1 MLFAGFVA
9 QVSVYDLIS
18 NGTYGVLAAIALWGI
33 YCIVIVWSRVAQK
46 RFKDEDTQDAFLDDV
61 EEMVAAGD
69 FESAAE
75 YVEGDSRAVPQL
87 VELAIRNRGLG
98 YKRARQ
104 VMLDR
109 FQRDVLSDL
118 EYRLSWV
125 GTCIRTAPMAGLFG
139 TVFGMM
145 GAFKTLATAESV
157 EPSLLA
163 GDIQVAL
170 ITTASGLAIAIPLMI
185 LVATVNIRISK
196 MEDLVGAGLTRF
208 FEAFK
213 LGLAKTAAVG
223 PANGSGSDSNSGG
236 GSGHSVGAGSK
247 AEPAGAYRPA

>member
-1 MLFAGFVA
+1 MPVLAET
-9 QVSVYDLIS
+9 SVYELIS
-18 NGTYGVLAAIALWGI
+18 NSTYLALALVALWGL
-33 YCIVIVWSRVAQK
+33 YCVVMVWTRVSQK
-46 RFKDEDTQDAFLDDV
+46 RFKNEAEQDAFMDDV
-61 EEMVAAGD
+61 EQMLVAGD
-69 FESAAE
+69 FEGVTE
-75 YVEGDSRAVPQL
+75 YCDGDSRAIPQMIS
-87 VELAIRNRGLG
+87 LAVTNRDEG

-104 VMLDR
+104 IMLDR
-109 FQRDVLSDL
+109 FQRDVMSDL

-125 GTCIRTAPMAGLFG
+125 STAIKTAPMIGLFG

-170 ITTASGLAIAIPLMI
+170 VTTACGLAIAIPLMV
-185 LVATVNIRISK
+185 LTANINIKIAK

-213 LGLAKTAAVG
+213 IGLAKTAGKRA
-223 PANGSGSDSNSGG
+223 ASGSAGG
-236 GSGHSVGAGSK
+236 V
-247 AEPAGAYRPA
+247 EPMATVMQSPR

>member
-1 MLFAGFVA
+1 MLLAEI
-9 QVSVYDLIS
+9 SLYEIIS
-18 NGTYGVLAAIALWGI
+18 NATYGVLGAIALWGI
-33 YCIVIVWSRVAQK
+33 YCIVVVWSRVSQK

-61 EEMVAAGD
+61 EELVLAGNFQAASEYIDGDVRAIPQMVD
-69 FESAAE
+69 
-75 YVEGDSRAVPQL
+75 
-87 VELAIRNRGLG
+87 LAIANRKLG

-125 GTCIRTAPMAGLFG
+125 GTCIKTAPMVGLFG

-196 MEDLVGAGLTRF
+196 MEDLVGSGLTRF

-213 LGLAKTAAVG
+213 VGLTKMPTG
-223 PANGSGSDSNSGG
+223 GEGKSGG
-236 GSGHSVGAGSK
+236 GNSVGAGTRG
-247 AEPAGAYRPA
+247 EPAGAYRQS

>member
-1 MLFAGFVA
+1 MLFAET
-9 QVSVYDLIS
+9 SLYDIIS
-18 NGTYGVLAAIALWGI
+18 NSTYGVLAAIALWGI
-33 YCIVIVWSRVAQK
+33 YCIVMVWTRVSQK

-61 EEMVAAGD
+61 EEMVRVGD
-69 FESAAE
+69 FEGAAE
-75 YVEGDSRAVPQL
+75 YCDGDARAIPQM
-87 VELAIRNRGLG
+87 VELAIANRELG

-125 GTCIRTAPMAGLFG
+125 GTCIKTAPRVGLFG

-157 EPSLLA
+157 EPSALA

-170 ITTASGLAIAIPLMI
+170 VTTASGLAIAIPLMI

-213 LGLAKTAAVG
+213 IGLAASAAEGDAEGPTATRPQ
-223 PANGSGSDSNSGG
+223 PA
-236 GSGHSVGAGSK
+236 A
-247 AEPAGAYRPA
+247 ALT

>member
-1 MLFAGFVA
+1 MPLAA
-9 QVSVYDLIS
+9 LSMYDIIGNS
-18 NGTYGVLAAIALWGI
+18 TYGALALIALWGI

-46 RFKDEDTQDAFLDDV
+46 RFKDEDSQDAFLDDI
-61 EEMVAAGD
+61 EEMVASGD
-69 FESAAE
+69 FDGASD
-75 YVEGDSRAVPQL
+75 YVQGDLRAIPQM
-87 VELAIRNRGLG
+87 VELAINNRSLG

-125 GTCIRTAPMAGLFG
+125 STCIKTAPMVGLFG

-145 GAFKTLATAESV
+145 GAFKTLASSESV
-157 EPSLLA
+157 EPSALA

-170 ITTASGLAIAIPLMI
+170 ITTACGLAIAIPLML
-185 LVATVNIRISK
+185 LVSTVNIRISK
-196 MEDLVGAGLTRF
+196 MEDLIGSGLTRF

-213 LGLAKTAAVG
+213 VGLEKNPGSPAPGRGGRRGNATAKT
-223 PANGSGSDSNSGG
+223 N
-236 GSGHSVGAGSK
+236 AGSVLQ
-247 AEPAGAYRPA
+247 A

>member
-1 MLFAGFVA
+1 MLLAET
-9 QVSVYDLIS
+9 SLYEIIS
-18 NGTYGVLAAIALWGI
+18 NATYGVLATIALWGI
-33 YCIVIVWSRVAQK
+33 YCIVIVWTRVSQK
-46 RFKDEDTQDAFLDDV
+46 RFKDEDSQDAFLDDV
-61 EEMVAAGD
+61 EELVIAGD
-69 FESAAE
+69 FDGASE
-75 YVEGDSRAVPQL
+75 YIDGDLRAIPQM
-87 VELAIRNRGLG
+87 VDLAINNRKLG

-125 GTCIRTAPMAGLFG
+125 GTCIKTAPMVGLFG

-157 EPSLLA
+157 EPSALA

-196 MEDLVGAGLTRF
+196 MEDLVGSGLTRF

-213 LGLAKTAAVG
+213 IGLAKAPKPG
-223 PANGSGSDSNSGG
+223 EGKSSGG
-236 GSGHSVGAGSK
+236 NSVASGTR
-247 AEPAGAYRPA
+247 AEPAGAYRQS

>member
-1 MLFAGFVA
+1 MLLAET
-9 QVSVYDLIS
+9 SLYEIIS
-18 NGTYGVLAAIALWGI
+18 NSTYGVLGAIALWGI
-33 YCIVIVWSRVAQK
+33 YCIVIVWSRVSQK
-46 RFKDEDTQDAFLDDV
+46 RFKSEDAQDSFLDDV
-61 EEMVAAGD
+61 EEYVVAGD
-69 FESAAE
+69 FDGATE
-75 YVEGDSRAVPQL
+75 YIDGDVRAIPQM
-87 VELAIRNRGLG
+87 VDLAIANRKLG

-125 GTCIRTAPMAGLFG
+125 GTCIKTAPMVGLFG

-170 ITTASGLAIAIPLMI
+170 VTTACGLAIAIPLMI
-185 LVATVNIRISK
+185 LVASVNIRISK
-196 MEDLVGAGLTRF
+196 MEDLVGSGLTRF

-213 LGLAKTAAVG
+213 IGLTKM
-223 PANGSGSDSNSGG
+223 PASGEGKAGEGKSSGG
-236 GSGHSVGAGSK
+236 NSVSAGTR
-247 AEPAGAYRPA
+247 AEPAGAYRQS

>member
-1 MLFAGFVA
+1 MLLAATSIFEI
-9 QVSVYDLIS
+9 IS
-18 NGTYGVLAAIALWGI
+18 NATYGLLAAIALWGI
-33 YCIVIVWSRVAQK
+33 YCIVIVWSRVAHK
-46 RFKDEDTQDAFLDDV
+46 RFKNEDAQDAFLDDV

-69 FESAAE
+69 FEGAAE
-75 YVEGDSRAVPQL
+75 YVEGDSRAIPQM
-87 VELAIRNRGLG
+87 VELAINNRSLG

-125 GTCIRTAPMAGLFG
+125 GTCIKTAPMVGLFG

-145 GAFKTLATAESV
+145 GAFDTLATAESV
-157 EPSLLA
+157 KPELLA
-163 GDIQVAL
+163 GDIRVAL
-170 ITTASGLAIAIPLMI
+170 VTTASGLAIAIPLMI

-213 LGLAKTAAVG
+213 AGLAKIPAGAQAAG
-223 PANGSGSDSNSGG
+223 GNSL
-236 GSGHSVGAGSK
+236 SADR
-247 AEPAGAYRPA
+247 AEPAAVYRQSS

>member
-1 MLFAGFVA
+1 MLLAEYSLFNM
-9 QVSVYDLIS
+9 IS
-18 NGTYGVLAAIALWGI
+18 DSTYGVLAALALWGLYQI
-33 YCIVIVWSRVAQK
+33 TIIWNRVGQK
-46 RFKDEDTQDAFLDDV
+46 RFKSEDAQDAFLDDV
-61 EEMVAAGD
+61 EEMLVVGD
-69 FESAAE
+69 FEGASE
-75 YVEGDSRAVPQL
+75 YCDGDARAIPQM
-87 VELAIRNRGLG
+87 VNLAIANRELG

-109 FQRDVLSDL
+109 FQRDVLSDI

-125 GTCIRTAPMAGLFG
+125 GTMIKTAPMVGLFG

-170 ITTASGLAIAIPLMI
+170 VTTACGLAIAIPLML
-185 LVATVNIRISK
+185 LVANINIKISK

-208 FEAFK
+208 FEAYK
-213 LGLAKTAAVG
+213 IGLARTSAV
-223 PANGSGSDSNSGG
+223 ASGG
-236 GSGHSVGAGSK
+236 NAASPRGEATAV
-247 AEPAGAYRPA
+247 

>member
-1 MLFAGFVA
+1 MLLAEI
-9 QVSVYDLIS
+9 SLYEIIS
-18 NGTYGVLAAIALWGI
+18 NATYGVLGAIALWGI
-33 YCIVIVWSRVAQK
+33 YCIVVVWSRVSQK

-61 EEMVAAGD
+61 EELVLAGD
-69 FESAAE
+69 FTAASE
-75 YVEGDSRAVPQL
+75 YIDGDVRAIPQM
-87 VELAIRNRGLG
+87 VDLAIANRKLG

-125 GTCIRTAPMAGLFG
+125 GTCIKTAPMVGLFG

-196 MEDLVGAGLTRF
+196 MEDLVGSGLTRF

-213 LGLAKTAAVG
+213 VGLTQASPGGDGK
-223 PANGSGSDSNSGG
+223 SGG
-236 GSGHSVGAGSK
+236 GNSVGAGTR
-247 AEPAGAYRPA
+247 AEPAGAYRQS

>member
-1 MLFAGFVA
+1 MLLAEYGLYNMI
-9 QVSVYDLIS
+9 SDSTYLIL
-18 NGTYGVLAAIALWGI
+18 GLLALWGL
-33 YCIVIVWSRVAQK
+33 YCIVMVWNRVNQK
-46 RFKDEDTQDAFLDDV
+46 RFKNEEVQDAFLDDI
-61 EEMVAAGD
+61 EEMVASGD
-69 FESAAE
+69 FEGAAE
-75 YVEGDSRAVPQL
+75 YCEGDNRAIPQM
-87 VELAIRNRGLG
+87 VGLAIANRALG

-109 FQRDVLSDL
+109 FQRDVMSDL

-125 GTCIRTAPMAGLFG
+125 GTMIKTAPMVGLFG

-157 EPSLLA
+157 EPSALA

-170 ITTASGLAIAIPLMI
+170 ITTASGLAIAIPLML
-185 LVATVNIRISK
+185 LVANINIKIAK

-213 LGLAKTAAVG
+213 TGLARSPGA
-223 PANGSGSDSNSGG
+223 GG
-236 GSGHSVGAGSK
+236 GSVSSGSR
-247 AEPAGAYRPA
+247 AEPAAVYRQP